1 MNNAF
6 FDWLRDAAER
16 ALPVVCAFGL
26 GVVIAVDA
34 GEAERD
40 TLRAAVSALVAHVEH
55 TRIACGAQPDPE
67 AVSVFVAAAPAA
79 QVQP

>member
-6 FDWLRDAAER
+6 FDWLHDAAER

-26 GVVIAVDA
+26 GVVIALNATEV
-34 GEAERD
+34 ERD
-40 TLRAAVSALVAHVEH
+40 TLRATVRALADQVEH

-67 AVSVFVAAAPAA
+67 AVSAVLAAARTA
-79 QVQP
+79 QVQQ

>member
-1 MNNAF
+1 MKTAF
-6 FDWLRDAAER
+6 FDWLHDAAER
-16 ALPVVCAFGL
+16 ALPFVCAFGL

-67 AVSVFVAAAPAA
+67 AVSAVLAAARTA
-79 QVQP
+79 QVQQ

>member
-1 MNNAF
+1 MNAF
-6 FDWLRDAAER
+6 FNWLHDAAER
-16 ALPVVCAFGL
+16 ALPFVCAFGL
-26 GVVIAVDA
+26 GVVVALDA
-34 GEAERD
+34 GAFERD
-40 TLRAAVSALVAHVEH
+40 KLRTAVRALADQVEH

>member
-1 MNNAF
+1 MNAF
-6 FDWLRDAAER
+6 LDWLHDAAER

-40 TLRAAVSALVAHVEH
+40 TLRTAVRALADQVEH
-55 TRIACGAQPDPE
+55 VRIACGAQPDPA
-67 AVSVFVAAAPAA
+67 AVSAVIAAARTA

>member
-1 MNNAF
+1 MNDFLN
-6 FDWLRDAAER
+6 WLHDAAER

-26 GVVIAVDA
+26 GVVITVNA

-55 TRIACGAQPDPE
+55 TRIACGAQPDPD
-67 AVSVFVAAAPAA
+67 AVSAVLAAARTA
-79 QVQP
+79 QVQQ

>member
-6 FDWLRDAAER
+6 FDWLHDAAER
-16 ALPVVCAFGL
+16 ALPFVCAFGL
-26 GVVIAVDA
+26 GVVVALDA
-34 GEAERD
+34 GAFEREN
-40 TLRAAVSALVAHVEH
+40 LRATVRALADQVEH

>member
-1 MNNAF
+1 MNASF
-6 FDWLRDAAER
+6 FDRLHDAAER
-16 ALPVVCAFGL
+16 ALPYVCAFGL

-40 TLRAAVSALVAHVEH
+40 TLRTTVRALADQVEH
-55 TRIACGAQPDPE
+55 TRIACGAAPDHE
-67 AVSVFVAAAPAA
+67 AAAVRYAAAPTA

>member
-1 MNNAF
+1 MNDFLN
-6 FDWLRDAAER
+6 WLHDAAER

-26 GVVIAVDA
+26 GVVITVNA
-34 GEAERD
+34 GEVERD
-40 TLRAAVSALVAHVEH
+40 TLRATVRALADQVEH
-55 TRIACGAQPDPE
+55 TRIACGAQPDPD

>member
-26 GVVIAVDA
+26 GVVIALNATEV
-34 GEAERD
+34 ERD
-40 TLRAAVSALVAHVEH
+40 TLRATVRALADQVEH

-67 AVSVFVAAAPAA
+67 AVSAVLAAARTA
-79 QVQP
+79 QVQQ

>member
-1 MNNAF
+1 MKDAF
-6 FDWLRDAAER
+6 FDRLHDAAER

-40 TLRAAVSALVAHVEH
+40 TLRAAVRALVDQVEH

-67 AVSVFVAAAPAA
+67 AVSAVLAAARTA
-79 QVQP
+79 QVQQ